1 MLIDF
6 GPHTTNL
13 LWRIG
18 QEKSVLFKK
27 NNWPI
32 HIQRMDKFNISEE
45 QARTY
50 NQFCGLAGEA
60 ALWEW
65 LYGDLSG
72 FWEQQA
78 NLHESQALTDGGTDM
93 GNLDVKTRDL
103 ITDPI
108 PWLIITPHKLDTK
121 VRYVL
126 CVVQSE
132 HPSKPETV
140 SVDIIGSIHG
150 EVVERLKHHWWHEGL
165 HRITIEQEFLTPPET
180 LKW

>member
-1 MLIDF
+1 MIINFDAK
-6 GPHTTNL
+6 TTQL
-13 LWRIG
+13 LWNIA
-18 QEKSVLFKK
+18 EAKSLWFKK

-32 HIQRMDKFNISEE
+32 HIQRMAKFGISEE

-50 NQFCGLAGEA
+50 NQFCGLCGEA

-65 LYGDLSG
+65 LYGDLSE

-78 NLHESQALTDGGTDM
+78 YLHESQSLTDGGTDM
-93 GNLDVKTRDL
+93 PGLDVKTRDL
-103 ITDPI
+103 ITDAI
-108 PWLIITPHKLDTK
+108 PWLIITPHKLDPK

-150 EVVERLKHHWWHEGL
+150 EVVDRLKEHWWHEGL
-165 HRITIEQEFLTPPET
+165 HRITIEQEYLTPPET